1 MEEWKARWETEVRG
15 RINCARGVPSDLEDE
30 DSQNADELLGS
41 QERVMTMVVVTA
53 MVRKVT
59 VLMVSGSV

>member
-1 MEEWKARWETEVRG
+1 MEEWKARWETEDGG